1 MVRAVVLAAGRGKR
15 LQSHTPKVLHKV
27 FDKPILAWVLDSLAE
42 VDLEEIIVVCGYKYG
57 DVKDFLH
64 AYPVSTVY
72 QEEQMGTGHALM
84 CASEVLKNYEGTV
97 VVINGDSPLIKS
109 ETINSLLDY
118 HKQSIQDISILSC
131 DLDRPDGYGRIIR
144 KNSHIMAIK
153 EDKDCS
159 EAEKSIR
166 EINAGVYCME
176 WQTLRPG
183 LNKLSND
190 NAQEEYY
197 ITDLVSWAYKQ
208 GFAISACALENPY
221 EVMGVNTREDLAL
234 VSKLKNEAN
243 LQHLMESGVTV
254 IDPSN
259 TTISPD
265 VDIGRDTVIFPG
277 TYIHRRVVIGENCN
291 IGPNTSIF
299 GPAEIGAN
307 SSVIQS
313 HVSRSCIGEN
323 SLVGPFAHVREG
335 SDIASNT
342 KVGSF
347 VEVKNSSIGESCAAA
362 HLSYIGD
369 AEVKNNVNIGAGT
382 VIANYDHRSGLK
394 HECIIKSNSST
405 GANSVLIS
413 PVEIGENSTIAAGS
427 VINENVPDDSLAIAR
442 PRQENKTVIKPKG

>member
-15 LQSHTPKVLHKV
+15 LQSNTPKVLHKV

-42 VDLEEIIVVCGYKYG
+42 VALEEIIVICGHKYEE
-57 DVKDFLH
+57 VKDFLH
-64 AYPVSTVY
+64 AYPVSTIY

-84 CASEVLKNYEGTV
+84 CAAEALKDYDGTV

-109 ETINSLLDY
+109 ETINALIDHHQNSV
-118 HKQSIQDISILSC
+118 QDISVLSC
-131 DLDRPDGYGRIIR
+131 NLDRPDGYGRVIR
-144 KNSHIMAIK
+144 KDNHIMAIK

-190 NAQEEYY
+190 NSQEEYY
-197 ITDLVSWAYKQ
+197 ITDLVSWSYSQ
-208 GFAISACALENPY
+208 GFAIDTMELQNPY

-243 LQHLMESGVTV
+243 LQHLMENGVTIV
-254 IDPSN
+254 DPAN

-277 TYIHRRVVIGENCN
+277 TYIHRRVVIGENCT
-291 IGPNTSIF
+291 IGPNTSIY

-307 SSVIQS
+307 STVLQS
-313 HVSRSCIGEN
+313 HISRSTVGEN
-323 SLVGPFAHVREG
+323 SMVGPFAHIREG
-335 SDIASNT
+335 SDISASA
-342 KVGSF
+342 KIGSF
-347 VEVKNSSIGESCAAA
+347 VEVKNSSMGENCAAS

-369 AEVKNNVNIGAGT
+369 AKLKNNVNIGAGT

-394 HECIIKSNSST
+394 HETLIKSNSST
-405 GANSVLIS
+405 GANSVLVS
-413 PVEIGENSTIAAGS
+413 PVEVGENSTIAAGS
-427 VINENVPDDSLAIAR
+427 VVTENVPDETLAIAR
-442 PRQENKTVIKPKG
+442 TRQENKTSCKQS